1 MTSAQLA
8 STALTVVHEHLAPAI
23 NHYIQSLLGLMKL
36 LGEMQNK
43 TESAGNKAQKA
54 HESDNQ
60 SA

>member
-1 MTSAQLA
+1 
-8 STALTVVHEHLAPAI
+8 
-23 NHYIQSLLGLMKL
+23 MKL

-60 SA
+60 GA